1 MTYFGFLAILG
12 ARTTRRKLE
21 TTTALANPQP
31 QPTHGR
37 VAPLRVSP
45 RSRQLHLLVLAV
57 LPLHG
62 PSLRKTKTTFKEL
75 VGIELTENELCFNP
89 FPPPPDLP
97 DP

>member
-1 MTYFGFLAILG
+1 MTYFGFLAILR

-45 RSRQLHLLVLAV
+45 RSRQLRLLGV

-62 PSLRKTKTTFKEL
+62 PSLQKSKTIEEL
-75 VGIELTENELCFNP
+75 MGIELTENELHFNP
-89 FPPPPDLP
+89 FPPLQPPGLP